1 MIRDGR
7 VDGKSAGVEQFLAS
21 KFIVG
26 GGDGGVS
33 LFDMKE
39 TPISHFQSLILLCA
53 KAEPRGC
60 LSPGHPSCE
69 AFQSSYDLLSFTCT
83 SAFSSGVC
91 FSLSVSILSPGA
103 S

>member
-1 MIRDGR
+1 MGNQLGW
-7 VDGKSAGVEQFLAS
+7 GKFWLLNLLWGMVVSGEGVL
-21 KFIVG
+21 
-26 GGDGGVS
+26 S

-39 TPISHFQSLILLCA
+39 TPISHLQSLILLCA
-53 KAEPRGC
+53 KAEPQGC

-69 AFQSSYDLLSFTCT
+69 LGAFQSSHDLLSFACT

>member
-1 MIRDGR
+1 M
-7 VDGKSAGVEQFLAS
+7 DGKSAGVEQILAG
-21 KFIVG
+21 KFVVG
-26 GGDGGVS
+26 GGGGGGGVS

>member
-1 MIRDGR
+1 M
-7 VDGKSAGVEQFLAS
+7 DGKSAGVEQILAG
-21 KFIVG
+21 KFIVRSG
-26 GGDGGVS
+26 GFWWWGGVS